1 MGLLKAE
8 RKVERA
14 QLYAVFLRILRRLG
28 MGPPNW
34 KTEDLMMAVGKLID
48 FSSFGLLIYNEEYF

>member
-1 MGLLKAE
+1 
-8 RKVERA
+8 
-14 QLYAVFLRILRRLG
+14 

-34 KTEDLMMAVGKLID
+34 KTEALMMAVGKLID